1 MSNPTPP
8 ATLPEKLP
16 DPVKLVLD
24 ADQKQAEA
32 VGIVMALFAG
42 ALVSLAQIVEGVG
55 SEDPKTT
62 TASWQAMRVF
72 LYGSV
77 MLNLGGAFLSLLT
90 IKMCT
95 DLPLAYHQS
104 TDKEGK
110 NIKLPH
116 GVEPQYRFGL
126 LLKAGMSR
134 HYATVDHMSTMA
146 LILACMCTFASLTFW
161 VCLNTPSAITSGLTM
176 IIFGLVGLGAISAFV
191 MTSLGEGW
199 K

>member
-1 MSNPTPP
+1 MSTPTP
-8 ATLPEKLP
+8 LEKLP

-42 ALVSLAQIVEGVG
+42 ALVSLAQIVEGVD

-77 MLNLGGAFLSLLT
+77 MLNLAGAFLSLLT

-95 DLPLAYHQS
+95 DLPLAYHQWKS
-104 TDKEGK
+104 KQRKGPVV
-110 NIKLPH
+110 NRPH
-116 GVEPQYRFGL
+116 GLEEWHRFGL
-126 LLKAGMSR
+126 LLEAGMSR
-134 HYATVDHMSTMA
+134 RYASLDRMSTLV
-146 LILACMCTFASLTFW
+146 LILACICTFASLTFW
-161 VCLNTPSAITSGLTM
+161 VCLNTLNVITSGITM
-176 IIFGLVGLGAISAFV
+176 IIFGSGGLVVITAFV
-191 MTSLGEGW
+191 MTSVGEGW